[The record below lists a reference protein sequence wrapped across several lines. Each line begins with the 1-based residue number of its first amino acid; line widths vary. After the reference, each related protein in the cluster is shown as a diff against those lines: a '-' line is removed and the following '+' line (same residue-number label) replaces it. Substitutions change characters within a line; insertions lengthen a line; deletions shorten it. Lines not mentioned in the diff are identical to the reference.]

1 MKSDLNLEDMLLQ
14 AAGRTGGSSSGR
26 PHGNAKGRQSSY
38 SDGSSDSDPEPAN
51 PRYNKKKPPSSSQV
65 PLKKRHQ
72 SDRGGKSRDYSV
84 SDDDSDGADSDSAPS
99 VGSDLYKDEDD
110 KEQLEKM
117 SELQRE
123 MILAERSTIRDD
135 YKLKKMAMARAQ
147 GGKGDKGGGGGG
159 SGARGKRESS
169 PPPPATVGRGSAGRT
184 SVRGAE
190 KSSATRIALDELRRK
205 RMRQQDPEGYRNRFK
220 SFAGDGLA
228 DHDRSPPPLRRRTG
242 SPPSDGGKSDSDDHK
257 DDELPE
263 DSPTRKPGINFDDI
277 KDITIPRTRLLKW
290 FMDPFFEEL
299 LPGCFVRVGIHQS
312 KDGRRKYRLY
322 MVRSVDA
329 SDPDKTYK
337 FEHYTTYKYLILVT
351 RTETSIDK
359 CKMAEVSDSPPEEKE
374 FQEWLQ
380 LAESNGMRV
389 PTRQELLEKKEAIQ
403 SAVNFVYSAET
414 VKQLLQEKKLASL
427 RPANVAAEKDRL
439 RKELEVVRARHD
451 DGEADRI
458 LNRLKQLEQIQPK
471 QVDSKAARL
480 AEMNRR
486 NRVENFKNA
495 SEMKPVN
502 TGLKA
507 GEAGYDPFSRRWT
520 RSRNYYV
527 SKPDGEGST
536 ANVGADDGE
545 KGEAKGVA
553 ETVAAQEAAA
563 GAGKLVDTKAP
574 VDPGTAMYQLHNF
587 EVHIDLMKLQQL
599 GSTPAERVFRGRL
612 LRRQRQEMTIGC
624 KVPESDGKRHPLTL
638 SVSDYKRRRG
648 LL

>member
-1 MKSDLNLEDMLLQ
+1 MKSDLDDMLLE
-14 AAGRTGGSSSGR
+14 AAGRTGGSSTAR
-26 PHGNAKGRQSSY
+26 PHGKGRQSSY
-38 SDGSSDSDPEPAN
+38 SDGSSDSDPEPAK
-51 PRYNKKKPPSSSQV
+51 YNKKKPPSGSQV
-65 PLKKRHQ
+65 PLKKRPQ
-72 SDRGGKSRDYSV
+72 SDRGRGKSQDYSA
-84 SDDDSDGADSDSAPS
+84 SEDESDGADSDSAPS

-147 GGKGDKGGGGGG
+147 GGKGDKGGGGG
-159 SGARGKRESS
+159 SGTRGKRDSS
-169 PPPPATVGRGSAGRT
+169 PPPLATVTGGRGSAGRT

-190 KSSATRIALDELRRK
+190 KSSATRTIALDELRRK
-205 RMRQQDPEGYRNRFK
+205 QRMRQQDPEGYRNRFK

-242 SPPSDGGKSDSDDHK
+242 SPLSDGGRSDSEDHK

-263 DSPTRKPGINFDDI
+263 DSPTRKPSISFDDI

-299 LPGCFVRVGIHQS
+299 LPGCFVRVGIHQH

-403 SAVNFVYSAET
+403 KAVNFVYSAET

-427 RPANVAAEKDRL
+427 RPANMAAEKDRL
-439 RKELEVVRARHD
+439 RKELEVAQARHD
-451 DGEADRI
+451 DAEADRI

-471 QVDSKAARL
+471 QVDSKAAKL

-520 RSRNYYV
+520 RSRNYYA
-527 SKPDGEGST
+527 SKPDGEGSS

-545 KGEAKGVA
+545 KAKGVD

-587 EVHIDLMKLQQL
+587 EVHIDLTKLQQL

-612 LRRQRQEMTIGC
+612 LRRQRQEMTIGR